1 MPKLTKNPFQQT
13 GPLDFCWPGSQPS
26 CFSSHAQTWF
36 CLCRENLIQHFCGE
50 FVVGQVHNPSLA
62 PLMHPRDRPWVDW
75 QWEVY
80 HLHPGLLF
88 NPFRIMSDPWDKD
101 KDKGMS
107 ITYMRL
113 SLSPF
118 KDCPHGLFL
127 HKHFGP
133 LFSILDFLFFYSHS
147 CFHLSHFSNVQEGP
161 DDSWNIPPNV
171 INTYCYIMWVQD
183 TFKWKVK
190 SKENF
195 SQVNLHPP
203 QAAGRWGA
211 GRKRGRTRS
220 RSVQPKVCIFRFV
233 TLKKDGVNVFWWWNF
248 SFYWY
253 LFCNWQ

>member
-1 MPKLTKNPFQQT
+1 MHKP
-13 GPLDFCWPGSQPS
+13 DFACVEKTWSNIFVENFLLARFTTLLLLLS
-26 CFSSHAQTWF
+26 CTLVTALEWIG
-36 CLCRENLIQHFCGE
+36 NG
-50 FVVGQVHNPSLA
+50 
-62 PLMHPRDRPWVDW
+62 
-75 QWEVY
+75 
-80 HLHPGLLF
+80 
-88 NPFRIMSDPWDKD
+88 K
-101 KDKGMS
+101 S
-107 ITYMRL
+107 ITCIQVFFL
-113 SLSPF
+113 ILLGSCQTLETKTKTKGCQSPTCVSPF
-118 KDCPHGLFL
+118 HCFDCPHGLFL